1 MKHSEQLN
9 EIAAAMSKLQGE
21 IEDASKDTSGYG
33 YKYADLSQV
42 LGIIRPLLSK
52 NGLSFTQHVSNAD
65 DKIIIETMLMHS
77 SGQWMSSEIAM
88 PPVQGKS
95 MNAAQAVGSIITYG
109 RRYALTAI
117 FGITQT
123 DDDGAPD
130 KPRME
135 EPKKAQQEYK
145 KPLPQTVP
153 QPPEVAPMGREQVKP
168 PVAAGVESVFLSK
181 DQVFKLSKMIFDAKI
196 DAKLIYDKYK
206 VTSYEQLTNAQAKEI
221 ASECS
226 ARYATV

>member
-9 EIAAAMSKLQGE
+9 ELAAAMSKLQGE
-21 IEDASKDTSGYG
+21 IEDANKDSSGYG

-65 DKIIIETMLMHS
+65 DKIMIETMVMHS

-88 PPVQGKS
+88 PPVPSKS

-123 DDDGAPD
+123 DDDGAPE
-130 KPRME
+130 KHHAE
-135 EPKKAQQEYK
+135 HSKKAEQEFK
-145 KPLPQTVP
+145 KPLPQTYHAAPRSETINTP
-153 QPPEVAPMGREQVKP
+153 QVAPIVSP
-168 PVAAGVESVFLSK
+168 LLTK
-181 DQVFKLSKMIFDAKI
+181 DQVFKLSETLFKSKMKQEEV
-196 DAKLIYDKYK
+196 YSKYGVK
-206 VTSYEQLTNAQAKEI
+206 GLEQLTNAQAKEI
-221 ASECS
+221 AAECT
-226 ARYATV
+226 ARLAGV

>member
-9 EIAAAMSKLQGE
+9 EIASAMSKLQGE
-21 IEDASKDTSGYG
+21 IEDANKDTSGYG

-42 LGIIRPLLSK
+42 LSIIRPLLSK
-52 NGLSFTQHVSNAD
+52 NGLSFTQHISNAD

-77 SGQWMSSEIAM
+77 SGQWMASEIAM

-123 DDDGAPD
+123 DDDGAVD
-130 KPRME
+130 KPRIDE
-135 EPKKAQQEYK
+135 SKKAQQEYN
-145 KPLPQTVP
+145 KPLYDVKEKPLTKPV
-153 QPPEVAPMGREQVKP
+153 EQ
-168 PVAAGVESVFLSK
+168 SQFLGK
-181 DQVFKLSKMIFDAKI
+181 DQVFKLSKLIFDAKI
-196 DAKLIYDKYK
+196 DAKQIYEKYK
-206 VTSYEQLTNAQAKEI
+206 ITGYEQLTNAQAKEI
-221 ASECS
+221 AADCQSKFL
-226 ARYATV
+226 TV

>member
-1 MKHSEQLN
+1 MRHSEQLN
-9 EIAAAMSKLQGE
+9 EIAASMSKLQGE

-65 DKIIIETMLMHS
+65 DKIIIETMVMHS

-88 PPVQGKS
+88 PPVPSKS

-123 DDDGAPD
+123 DDDGAPE
-130 KPRME
+130 KARHE

-145 KPLPQTVP
+145 KPVPQTYP
-153 QPPEVAPMGREQVKP
+153 QAQNEAPMAREQAKP
-168 PVAAGVESVFLSK
+168 ETSQFLTK
-181 DQVFKLSKMIFDAKI
+181 DQIFKLSKMVFDAKI
-196 DAKLIYDKYK
+196 SADIIYKKYG

-221 ASECS
+221 AADCQ
-226 ARYATV
+226 AKYVTV